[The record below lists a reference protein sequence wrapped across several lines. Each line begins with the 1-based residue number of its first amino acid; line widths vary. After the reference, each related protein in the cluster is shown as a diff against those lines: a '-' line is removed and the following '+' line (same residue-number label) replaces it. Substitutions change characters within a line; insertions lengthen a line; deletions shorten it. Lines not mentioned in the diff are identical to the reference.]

1 MFKITRN
8 FVRTLKPKSKR
19 YDVYQPRIHIAVHPT
34 GRLTFAIA
42 IKRNGNQS
50 FRKVIGKYPNNTL
63 DSHQISELQKRYR
76 QWYLKLDDEPT
87 SLPKDIDRR
96 EERAEERA
104 RDAAMDDD
112 YSSGIV
118 AELVADYLDR
128 HASNLKTGDQ
138 QVHMLRPPTGL
149 DGDTLEKCGGGIL
162 QTVWHTPVK
171 LVSRK
176 DLLRILRDIDAPVW
190 ANRVRSVI
198 IKVFNFAVEH
208 GYLDDSPA
216 TNLPKNKETR
226 RFTVFSDEEI
236 KTLWPLLTPM
246 MRFLLATGARRSE
259 VVTMRWSNI
268 SKNVWTQVDT
278 KQGVPHSLVL
288 TPWIMSLLPE
298 KSSEW
303 VWPSPFGGHIT
314 PAHPTK
320 IFARDIRGKVGMEDK
335 RLHDMRRTVATRIA
349 ELTGSA
355 ETADRVLGHVLGGV
369 TGRYV
374 VTDFRDL
381 KRDALKLWS
390 DRLEKLVDGEHDLRK
405 VNYQP

>member
-34 GRLTFAIA
+34 GRLTFAIAIA

-138 QVHMLRPPTGL
+138 QVHMLRPPTG
-149 DGDTLEKCGGGIL
+149 
-162 QTVWHTPVK
+162 
-171 LVSRK
+171 S
-176 DLLRILRDIDAPVW
+176 
-190 ANRVRSVI
+190 
-198 IKVFNFAVEH
+198 
-208 GYLDDSPA
+208 
-216 TNLPKNKETR
+216 
-226 RFTVFSDEEI
+226 
-236 KTLWPLLTPM
+236 
-246 MRFLLATGARRSE
+246 
-259 VVTMRWSNI
+259 
-268 SKNVWTQVDT
+268 
-278 KQGVPHSLVL
+278 
-288 TPWIMSLLPE
+288 
-298 KSSEW
+298 
-303 VWPSPFGGHIT
+303 
-314 PAHPTK
+314 
-320 IFARDIRGKVGMEDK
+320 
-335 RLHDMRRTVATRIA
+335 
-349 ELTGSA
+349 
-355 ETADRVLGHVLGGV
+355 
-369 TGRYV
+369 
-374 VTDFRDL
+374 
-381 KRDALKLWS
+381 
-390 DRLEKLVDGEHDLRK
+390 
-405 VNYQP
+405 